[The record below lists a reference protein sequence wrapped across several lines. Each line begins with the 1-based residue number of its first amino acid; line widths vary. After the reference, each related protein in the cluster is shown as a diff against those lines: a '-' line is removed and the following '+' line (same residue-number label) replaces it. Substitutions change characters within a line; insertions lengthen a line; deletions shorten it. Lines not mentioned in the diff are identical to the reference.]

1 MVGENIIFLRK
12 RNGLTQEALSEK
24 INVSRQTVAKWERGE
39 SEPDCSSLMR
49 LSSLF
54 DVTIDALV
62 GNVDEDQK
70 VVGVAPK
77 GKYFCG
83 MTKIGEDG
91 SVVLPKKA
99 LELFSLSIGNELA
112 ILGDEERGFALVPKK
127 QIVDMFSLIEKDVE

>member
-77 GKYFCG
+77 GKYFFG
-83 MTKIGEDG
+83 MTKIGVDG

>member
-77 GKYFCG
+77 GKYFFG
-83 MTKIGEDG
+83 MAKIREDG

-112 ILGDEERGFALVPKK
+112 MLGDEERGFALVPKK

>member
-1 MVGENIIFLRK
+1 MLRK
-12 RNGLTQEALSEK
+12 RNGLPQEALSEK

-77 GKYFCG
+77 GKYFFG
-83 MTKIGEDG
+83 MTKIREDAV
-91 SVVLPKKA
+91 SV
-99 LELFSLSIGNELA
+99 I
-112 ILGDEERGFALVPKK
+112 
-127 QIVDMFSLIEKDVE
+127 

>member
-54 DVTIDALV
+54 DVTLDALV
-62 GNVDEDQK
+62 GNVEEDQK
-70 VVGVAPK
+70 IIGVAPK
-77 GKYFCG
+77 GKYFFG
-83 MTKIGEDG
+83 MAKIGEDG

-99 LELFSLSIGNELA
+99 LDVFNLKPGNELA
-112 ILGDEERGFALVPKK
+112 ILGDEDRGFALVPKK
-127 QIVDMFSLIEKDVE
+127 QITDMFSLVEK

>member
-62 GNVDEDQK
+62 GNVEEDQK
-70 VVGVAPK
+70 IIGVAPK
-77 GKYFCG
+77 GKYFFG
-83 MTKIGEDG
+83 MANIGEDG

-99 LELFSLSIGNELA
+99 LDVFSLKPGNELA
-112 ILGDEERGFALVPKK
+112 ILGDEDRGFALIPKK
-127 QIVDMFSLIEKDVE
+127 QITDMFSLVDK

>member
-62 GNVDEDQK
+62 GNVEEDQK
-70 VVGVAPK
+70 IIGVAPK
-77 GKYFCG
+77 GKYFFG
-83 MTKIGEDG
+83 MAKISEDG

-99 LELFSLSIGNELA
+99 LDVFSLKPGNELA
-112 ILGDEERGFALVPKK
+112 ILGDEDRGFALVPKK
-127 QIVDMFSLIEKDVE
+127 QITDMFSLVDKL

>member
-12 RNGLTQEALSEK
+12 RNGLTQEALSER

-49 LSSLF
+49 LASLF

-62 GNVDEDQK
+62 GNVEEDQK
-70 VVGVAPK
+70 IVGVAPK
-77 GKYFCG
+77 GKYFFG
-83 MTKIGEDG
+83 LATIREDG

-99 LELFSLSIGNELA
+99 LEVFQLSKGSQVA
-112 ILGDEERGFALVPKK
+112 ILADEDRGFALVPKK
-127 QIVDMFSLIEKDVE
+127 QITDMFSLMGKN